1 MALRGTNADD
11 KYRNIVDMLMLRV
24 RGALAKTIKELES
37 NEVDIDTSEIAE
49 NVAEAAVE
57 LIQEKIDPKNGLILI
72 DKSSLQQ
79 LVDTIV
85 EAVSTKS

>member
-1 MALRGTNADD
+1 
-11 KYRNIVDMLMLRV
+11 MLRV

-49 NVAEAAVE
+49 NVAEAAVD

-72 DKSSLQQ
+72 DKSSL
-79 LVDTIV
+79 
-85 EAVSTKS
+85 

>member
-1 MALRGTNADD
+1 MTALRGTNADD

-24 RGALAKTIKELES
+24 RGALAETIKELES
-37 NEVDIDTSEIAE
+37 NEVDIDASEIAE

-72 DKSSLQQ
+72 DKSNL
-79 LVDTIV
+79 
-85 EAVSTKS
+85 

>member
-1 MALRGTNADD
+1 MTALRGTNADD

-49 NVAEAAVE
+49 NVAEAAVD

-72 DKSSLQQ
+72 DKSSL
-79 LVDTIV
+79 
-85 EAVSTKS
+85 

>member
-1 MALRGTNADD
+1 VTSLRGTNADD

-57 LIQEKIDPKNGLILI
+57 LIQ
-72 DKSSLQQ
+72 
-79 LVDTIV
+79 
-85 EAVSTKS
+85 

>member
-1 MALRGTNADD
+1 MTVLRGTNADD

-24 RGALAKTIKELES
+24 RGALAETIKELES

-49 NVAEAAVE
+49 NVSEAAIE

-72 DKSSLQQ
+72 DKSNL
-79 LVDTIV
+79 
-85 EAVSTKS
+85 

>member
-1 MALRGTNADD
+1 MTALRGTNADD

-24 RGALAKTIKELES
+24 RGALAETIKELES

-72 DKSSLQQ
+72 DKSSL
-79 LVDTIV
+79 
-85 EAVSTKS
+85 

>member
-1 MALRGTNADD
+1 MTALRGTNADD

-24 RGALAKTIKELES
+24 RGALAETIKELES

-49 NVAEAAVE
+49 NVSEAAIE

-72 DKSSLQQ
+72 DKSNL
-79 LVDTIV
+79 
-85 EAVSTKS
+85 